1 MRLNLIRILTAE
13 FVGTFALVFVGCGAA
28 ALGLG
33 GLVGVALAHG
43 LVALAFVYMVG
54 HISGAH
60 INPAVTLSVWA
71 AGKMKTGLAAA
82 YTVTQLIAGVVAAYA
97 LSFCLGGTQT
107 GLGAT
112 GLAHGLV
119 VGGARI
125 DVTPTMGIAIEA
137 ILTLF
142 LALSVLQC
150 AVSGKAG
157 ELDGVA
163 IGLTWT
169 FAILMGGP
177 LTGASLNPARSLG
190 PAVASLSFTDLWVYF
205 VGPGLGGA
213 VAALLHRGI
222 LDRAS

>member
-1 MRLNLIRILTAE
+1 MQLNLIRILTAE
-13 FVGTFALVFVGCGAA
+13 FVGTFALVFVGAGAA

-43 LVALAFVYMVG
+43 LVLLSFVYMVG

-60 INPAVTLSVWA
+60 VNPAVTLGVWA

-82 YTVTQLIAGVVAAYA
+82 YIGTQLVAGVVAAYV
-97 LSFCLGGTQT
+97 LSFCLGGADT

-112 GLAHGLV
+112 SLAHDLV
-119 VGGARI
+119 VGGSTI
-125 DVTPTMGIAIEA
+125 DVTATTGVVIEA
-137 ILTLF
+137 ILTMF
-142 LALSVLQC
+142 LALAVLQC

-163 IGLTWT
+163 IGLTLT
-169 FAILMGGP
+169 FAILVGGP

-190 PAVASLSFTDLWVYF
+190 PAVASLHFADLWVYF

-213 VAALLHRGI
+213 AAALLHRGI